1 MQEFNKERLE
11 FALEKRGLTKK
22 ELADLLGVTSRQV
35 TNYLNGTSAP
45 NLNQL
50 ALSLNFPVA
59 FFMDDS
65 ELPNITADK
74 ISFRGSS
81 RMSKRLQ
88 KQAERHCDTGI
99 VLNQWFKQEFNL
111 PQADL
116 PDYSDLEPEQ
126 AAQLLRLDWG
136 LGDKPIGNLIALL
149 ESKGIRVFSLSM
161 ETKEVDAFCT
171 WYEGCPFIF
180 LNTQKSAERSR
191 FDAAHE
197 LGHLIRDKYSMTHL
211 SDENTSNPD
220 EPRDNIEKNAN
231 RFASAFLMPENALR
245 KYQHIQPTIPN
256 LMIIKKEFGVSL
268 VALAYRMYQL
278 NMITEWVYVHVLCK
292 KFSELKY
299 RTNEP
304 EPMER
309 EISSLLKKILSVLK
323 EENIK
328 IDEIAKQLNLSA
340 KDIGDLTF
348 QLVDGD
354 LNRYSKLRL
363 VKCDKH
369 APDRYQ
375 YHLNQDK
382 KLRLV
387 K

>member
-1 MQEFNKERLE
+1 MQEFNTKRLE
-11 FALEKRGLTKK
+11 FALEKRGLTQKAF
-22 ELADLLGVTSRQV
+22 ADLLGITSRQV
-35 TNYLNGTSAP
+35 RNYLSGESIP

-50 ALSLNFPVA
+50 ALSLHFPVA
-59 FFMDDS
+59 FFTDDS
-65 ELPNITADK
+65 DLPEVTADK

-81 RMSKRLQ
+81 RMSKKLQ
-88 KQAERHCDTGI
+88 KQAEKHCETGI
-99 VLNQWFKQEFNL
+99 LLNQWFEQEFNL
-111 PQADL
+111 QQAKL
-116 PDYSDLEPEQ
+116 PDYSDFEPEQ
-126 AAQLLRLDWG
+126 AAELLRLDWG
-136 LGDKPIGNLIALL
+136 LGDKPIGNLTALL

-161 ETKEVDAFCT
+161 ETKDVDAFCT
-171 WYEGCPFIF
+171 WYEDCPFIF

-211 SDENTSNPD
+211 SNESTDDPD

-245 KYQHIQPTIPN
+245 KYQHIQPTLAN
-256 LMIIKKEFGVSL
+256 LMVIKKEFGVSL
-268 VALAYRMYQL
+268 VALAYRMRQL
-278 NMITEWVYVHVLCK
+278 NMISEWIYVHVLCK
-292 KFSELKY
+292 QFNQLGY
-299 RTNEP
+299 RSNEP

-309 EISSLLKKILSVLK
+309 EVSSLLKKILSVLK

-348 QLVDGD
+348 QLVDDD

-363 VKCDKH
+363 VKSNNLK
-369 APDRYQ
+369 A
-375 YHLNQDK
+375 
-382 KLRLV
+382 V
-387 K
+387 KFKTA